1 MKTKIIS
8 VCLIISFLLIGCTD
22 NSNDVKDQATDI
34 KTLDPTNIKMENRDF
49 YQYYKLDDIPIVP
62 DAPQYNLPL
71 NEKDIYNYE
80 DVKSK
85 LNLDEKDLFLIK
97 KNGFIVIKNP
107 FNSKEEYITAPY
119 ETLKNYEVPIFIT
132 SDSLLHVYHIQFDE
146 TLRQIEEKEFYDDIW
161 NISNELL
168 EKSINDYNSF
178 DGELKE
184 ASRRNIVYLSVALS
198 LLSPKEDQICPYKEE
213 WKCGDSYFKE
223 EELTKYSFS
232 VPFFVKS
239 DVEKELKLIEAH
251 EGFSKSPLFIYNED
265 YSQYLPRGHYT
276 RSEKLKNYF
285 KAMMWYGRISMILK
299 GTDQVEPGKDCP
311 EIPPCKALLSTY
323 DARIHTIQ
331 ASLISYNLALEND
344 LLTKWN
350 RIYGVTSFYVGFSDD
365 LGPYEYLEAIGFVFG
380 NEFNPK
386 SLNSET
392 TDKIKI
398 KLAEYSSP
406 KIYGGTGN
414 CIINPP
420 FSSEQA
426 DECLENTKGFRLMG
440 QRFVPDSYI
449 FSNLV
454 GTYTQEYLEDKTPK
468 PFTFVISGAG
478 RPIRGFPRGLDVMY
492 IMGSDRAGYLLESL
506 DDSNYK
512 DYDKQITELKKEF
525 DSFSIQDWNRNLYWS
540 WLYSLK
546 SLNRDYNEGYPT
558 FMQTDAWQDKELTT
572 SLASW
577 TELRHDTILYA
588 KQSYTML
595 ERTALPPE
603 EEKVTGYVEPVPEF
617 YNRLLA
623 LTRMTNR
630 GLEDMGVLDDN
641 SRSRLQ
647 NLEKLLER
655 LVKISEKELK
665 AEELTQEDY
674 DFIKNFG
681 DLLNS
686 SIYSVEENARKTTI
700 VADVHT
706 DGNTQMVLEE
716 GVGYVDII
724 LVAYKTPQGRTF
736 LGAGPVMSYYEFK
749 HPMSDRLTDE
759 KWRELLSSN
768 PPKSPEWTLNYSN

>member
-232 VPFFVKS
+232 VPSFVKS

-323 DARIHTIQ
+323 DARIQTIQ

-454 GTYTQEYLEDKTPK
+454 GTYTQEYLDDKTPK

-558 FMQTDAWQDKELTT
+558 FMQTDAWQDKYFTT

-577 TELRHDTILYA
+577 T
-588 KQSYTML
+588 
-595 ERTALPPE
+595 
-603 EEKVTGYVEPVPEF
+603 
-617 YNRLLA
+617 
-623 LTRMTNR
+623 
-630 GLEDMGVLDDN
+630 
-641 SRSRLQ
+641 
-647 NLEKLLER
+647 
-655 LVKISEKELK
+655 
-665 AEELTQEDY
+665 
-674 DFIKNFG
+674 
-681 DLLNS
+681 
-686 SIYSVEENARKTTI
+686 
-700 VADVHT
+700 
-706 DGNTQMVLEE
+706 
-716 GVGYVDII
+716 
-724 LVAYKTPQGRTF
+724 
-736 LGAGPVMSYYEFK
+736 
-749 HPMSDRLTDE
+749 
-759 KWRELLSSN
+759 
-768 PPKSPEWTLNYSN
+768 